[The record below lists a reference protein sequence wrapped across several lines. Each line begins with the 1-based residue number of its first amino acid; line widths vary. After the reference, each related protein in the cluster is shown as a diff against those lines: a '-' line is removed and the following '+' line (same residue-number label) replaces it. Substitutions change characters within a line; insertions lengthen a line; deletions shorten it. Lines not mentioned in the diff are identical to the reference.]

1 MLCPLIFGNC
11 FARFV
16 DVFNCLVDDTESEWR
31 GGQGDD
37 EKAAVQIAGS
47 ASAAH
52 TKFLIKHL
60 AASTTSCGRIRA
72 RIRAR
77 IYTPYLGPC
86 LGLQQWL

>member
-1 MLCPLIFGNC
+1 M
-11 FARFV
+11 
-16 DVFNCLVDDTESEWR
+16 ER
-31 GGQGDD
+31 GTGDD

-52 TKFLIKHL
+52 TTFLIKHL

-77 IYTPYLGPC
+77 IYSPYLGPC

>member
-16 DVFNCLVDDTESEWR
+16 DDFNCLVDETESEWR
-31 GGQGDD
+31 GRQGDD

-60 AASTTSCGRIRA
+60 AASTTICGRIRV

-77 IYTPYLGPC
+77 IYTPYLSPC
-86 LGLQQWL
+86 LGLQQLL